1 MGELGPGNADGTH
14 DMHRVCRGRAR
25 NLALRSLA
33 PPRASSQV
41 IQRAGHALAALGE
54 HMAAGGRCLQ
64 IRALWTA
71 ATAHFCRWAA
81 TASSNRSDM
90 FIVHESKQNR
100 LKPHRGGMVA
110 SGAVH
115 AAPMELERILGCA
128 VTINMSL
135 LRSWRWIGQ
144 GRVTGRTRNCAAEAA
159 RAPSPRPHWGL
170 GP

>member
-1 MGELGPGNADGTH
+1 
-14 DMHRVCRGRAR
+14 
-25 NLALRSLA
+25 
-33 PPRASSQV
+33 
-41 IQRAGHALAALGE
+41 
-54 HMAAGGRCLQ
+54 
-64 IRALWTA
+64 
-71 ATAHFCRWAA
+71 
-81 TASSNRSDM
+81 M

-128 VTINMSL
+128 ATINMSL

>member
-1 MGELGPGNADGTH
+1 M
-14 DMHRVCRGRAR
+14 RF
-25 NLALRSLA
+25 LAL
-33 PPRASSQV
+33 PRASSQI
-41 IQRAGHALAALGE
+41 IQRAGHALAALAE
-54 HMAAGGRCLQ
+54 HMAAAGRCLQ
-64 IRALWTA
+64 IRALWAA

-115 AAPMELERILGCA
+115 AAPMELERILDCA

-144 GRVTGRTRNCAAEAA
+144 GRKAAPERPNPASAVDGGIASLANSRHPWPAA
-159 RAPSPRPHWGL
+159 TDSQRWGAAI
-170 GP
+170 

>member
-1 MGELGPGNADGTH
+1 
-14 DMHRVCRGRAR
+14 
-25 NLALRSLA
+25 
-33 PPRASSQV
+33 
-41 IQRAGHALAALGE
+41 
-54 HMAAGGRCLQ
+54 
-64 IRALWTA
+64 
-71 ATAHFCRWAA
+71 
-81 TASSNRSDM
+81 M

-144 GRVTGRTRNCAAEAA
+144 GRKAAPERPTNPASAVDGGIASLANSRRPWPAA
-159 RAPSPRPHWGL
+159 TDSQRSATT
-170 GP
+170 

>member
-1 MGELGPGNADGTH
+1 
-14 DMHRVCRGRAR
+14 
-25 NLALRSLA
+25 
-33 PPRASSQV
+33 
-41 IQRAGHALAALGE
+41 
-54 HMAAGGRCLQ
+54 
-64 IRALWTA
+64 
-71 ATAHFCRWAA
+71 
-81 TASSNRSDM
+81 M

-144 GRVTGRTRNCAAEAA
+144 GRKAAPERPNPASAGRRDCASREFQASLA
-159 RAPSPRPHWGL
+159 RRH
-170 GP
+170 

>member
-1 MGELGPGNADGTH
+1 
-14 DMHRVCRGRAR
+14 
-25 NLALRSLA
+25 
-33 PPRASSQV
+33 
-41 IQRAGHALAALGE
+41 
-54 HMAAGGRCLQ
+54 
-64 IRALWTA
+64 
-71 ATAHFCRWAA
+71 
-81 TASSNRSDM
+81 M

-144 GRVTGRTRNCAAEAA
+144 GRKAAPERPTGECSGRRDCVSREFRASLA
-159 RAPSPRPHWGL
+159 RRH
-170 GP
+170 

>member
-1 MGELGPGNADGTH
+1 
-14 DMHRVCRGRAR
+14 
-25 NLALRSLA
+25 
-33 PPRASSQV
+33 
-41 IQRAGHALAALGE
+41 
-54 HMAAGGRCLQ
+54 
-64 IRALWTA
+64 
-71 ATAHFCRWAA
+71 
-81 TASSNRSDM
+81 M

-128 VTINMSL
+128 ATINMSL

-144 GRVTGRTRNCAAEAA
+144 GRVTGRTRNYAAEAA
-159 RAPSPRPHWGL
+159 RAPSPRSHWGL

>member
-1 MGELGPGNADGTH
+1 
-14 DMHRVCRGRAR
+14 
-25 NLALRSLA
+25 
-33 PPRASSQV
+33 
-41 IQRAGHALAALGE
+41 
-54 HMAAGGRCLQ
+54 
-64 IRALWTA
+64 
-71 ATAHFCRWAA
+71 
-81 TASSNRSDM
+81 M

-144 GRVTGRTRNCAAEAA
+144 GRKAAPERPNPASAVDGGIASLANSRRPWPAA
-159 RAPSPRPHWGL
+159 TDSQRSPQTPTS
-170 GP
+170 PTTT